1 MNIINAEKGSTFL
14 IKIAETKPEWSTARS
29 LGTIRKWRGQEVR
42 LRVEGIEAD
51 VFISP
56 TQLRPYV
63 GLLQDSALVY
73 TTEKTRSNWCSIK
86 KL

>member
-1 MNIINAEKGSTFL
+1 MNIINVEEGSTFL
-14 IKIAETKPEWSTARS
+14 IKIAETKPEWRTAQS
-29 LGTIRKWRGQEVR
+29 LGTIRKWRGREVR

-56 TQLRPYV
+56 TQLYPYV